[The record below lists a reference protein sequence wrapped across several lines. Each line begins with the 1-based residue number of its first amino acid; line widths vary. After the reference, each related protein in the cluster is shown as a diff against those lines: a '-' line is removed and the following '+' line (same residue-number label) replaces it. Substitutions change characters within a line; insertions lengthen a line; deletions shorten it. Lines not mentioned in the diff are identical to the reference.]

1 MGPKYRIE
9 KDVLGNVK
17 VPYGAYYGSET
28 ERAKENF
35 PISGMHMQQSFII
48 AYATL
53 KKAAAISNMKVGKLE
68 KDRALPIIKACNEI
82 ISGKLYDQFVV
93 DIFQAG
99 AGTST
104 NMNLNEVI
112 ANRALE
118 LAGRKKGDYRFIHPN
133 DHVNMSQS
141 TNDTYHAATR
151 IAAYLGLK
159 NLSGHLKRLESALAL
174 KSKEF
179 SGIIKIGR
187 THLQDAVPMTLGQE
201 FEGYKGSVEYAMKSL
216 NSASKELLEIPLG
229 GTALGTGINASK
241 DYQRT
246 AIRELNN
253 MLKARFKHS
262 ANIFAGMQNEY
273 AEIVL
278 GNALETAAIL
288 IGKISN
294 DFRLLGS
301 GPNAGLNELILPPV
315 QPGSSIMPGKIN
327 PSMAEMLNMVCF
339 QVMGNCKAIRE
350 SANAGQLELNV
361 FMPIIAFNL
370 LYSIDILSNGID
382 SFTQRCAKGVKANTK
397 AIEKHIEMDT
407 SIATALSPYIGYAKA
422 AEIAQAAH
430 DKGKSVREI
439 CIAMGIMDK
448 TKLDK
453 ILDPKN
459 LI

>member
-1 MGPKYRIE
+1 M
-9 KDVLGNVK
+9 
-17 VPYGAYYGSET
+17 
-28 ERAKENF
+28 
-35 PISGMHMQQSFII
+35 
-48 AYATL
+48 
-53 KKAAAISNMKVGKLE
+53 
-68 KDRALPIIKACNEI
+68 
-82 ISGKLYDQFVV
+82 
-93 DIFQAG
+93 
-99 AGTST
+99 
-104 NMNLNEVI
+104 
-112 ANRALE
+112 
-118 LAGRKKGDYRFIHPN
+118 
-133 DHVNMSQS
+133 
-141 TNDTYHAATR
+141 
-151 IAAYLGLK
+151 
-159 NLSGHLKRLESALAL
+159 AL

-262 ANIFAGMQNEY
+262 TNIFAGMQNEY
-273 AEIVL
+273 AEIML

-288 IGKISN
+288 VGKISN

-301 GPNAGLNELILPPV
+301 GPNAGFNELILPPV

-339 QVMGNCKAIRE
+339 QVMGNCKTIRE
-350 SANAGQLELNV
+350 SANSGQLELNV

-370 LYSIDILSNGID
+370 LYSIDILGNGID
-382 SFTQRCAKGVKANTK
+382 AFTERCVKGVKANTK

-422 AEIAQAAH
+422 AEIAKAAH
-430 DKGKSVREI
+430 EKGKSVKEI
-439 CIAMGIMDK
+439 CIAMGIMDRA
-448 TKLDK
+448 KLNK